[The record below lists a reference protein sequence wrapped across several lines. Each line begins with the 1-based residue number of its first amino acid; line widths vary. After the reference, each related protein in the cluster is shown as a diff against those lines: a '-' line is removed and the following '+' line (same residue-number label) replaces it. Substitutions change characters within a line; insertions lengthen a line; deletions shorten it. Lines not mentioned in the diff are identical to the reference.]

1 MVYFLAFSLVA
12 VILKKRMSTSGPLL
26 DSVYTSTDALSRD
39 LILIGLAA
47 VAIISGLVAAFLR
60 RNKS

>member
-1 MVYFLAFSLVA
+1 
-12 VILKKRMSTSGPLL
+12 MSTSGPLL